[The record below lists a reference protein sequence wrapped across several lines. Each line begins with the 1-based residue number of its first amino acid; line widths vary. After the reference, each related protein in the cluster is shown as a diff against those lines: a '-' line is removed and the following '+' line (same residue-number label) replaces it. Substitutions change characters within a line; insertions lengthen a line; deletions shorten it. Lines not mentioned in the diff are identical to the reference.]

1 MGVEMVLSEL
11 ELGELLEIL
20 EEIGVELTDEQYEK
34 LKEMIEV

>member
-1 MGVEMVLSEL
+1 MGVKMVLSEL

-34 LKEMIEV
+34 LKEMVEV